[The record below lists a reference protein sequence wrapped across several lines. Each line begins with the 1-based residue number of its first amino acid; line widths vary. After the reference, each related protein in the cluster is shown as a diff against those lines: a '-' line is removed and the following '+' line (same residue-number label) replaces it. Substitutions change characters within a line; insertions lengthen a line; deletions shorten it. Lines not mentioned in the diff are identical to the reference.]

1 MITRIG
7 IVAGDIWRLLEKEK
21 EVALSS
27 MVSQTGRPRE
37 ILLMGLGWLARE
49 GHIVLKKNKGDYIG
63 TLRKKTA

>member
-7 IVAGDIWRLLEKEK
+7 IVAGDIWHLLEKEK

-49 GHIVLKKNKGDYIG
+49 GHIILKENEGDYVG
-63 TLRKKTA
+63 TLREKAA

>member
-1 MITRIG
+1 MITRLG

-21 EVALSS
+21 EVTLSS
-27 MVSQTGRPRE
+27 MVSQTGKPRD

-49 GHIVLKKNKGDYIG
+49 GHIILKEIEGDYVG

>member
-27 MVSQTGRPRE
+27 MVSQTGKPRE
-37 ILLMGLGWLARE
+37 IILMGLGWLARE
-49 GHIVLKKNKGDYIG
+49 GHIVLKENEGDYSG
-63 TLRKKTA
+63 TLREKAE

>member
-27 MVSQTGRPRE
+27 MVSRSGKSRE
-37 ILLMGLGWLARE
+37 ILLMCLGWLARE
-49 GHIVLKKNKGDYIG
+49 GHVMLKENEGDYIG
-63 TLRKKTA
+63 TLREKTA

>member
-1 MITRIG
+1 MITQIG

-37 ILLMGLGWLARE
+37 ILLMGLGWLARKV
-49 GHIVLKKNKGDYIG
+49 ILS
-63 TLRKKTA
+63 

>member
-27 MVSQTGRPRE
+27 MVSQVGKPRE
-37 ILLMGLGWLARE
+37 IILMGLGWLARE
-49 GHIVLKKNKGDYIG
+49 GHIVLKENKGDYIG
-63 TLRKKTA
+63 TLREKAE

>member
-49 GHIVLKKNKGDYIG
+49 GHIILKENEGDYIG

>member
-7 IVAGDIWRLLEKEK
+7 IVAGDIWHLLEKEK

-49 GHIVLKKNKGDYIG
+49 GHIILKEKEGDYIG

>member
-21 EVALSS
+21 KMTLSS
-27 MVSQTGRPRE
+27 MVSQTGKPRE

-49 GHIVLKKNKGDYIG
+49 GHIILKENEGDYVG
-63 TLRKKTA
+63 TLREKVA

>member
-21 EVALSS
+21 EMTLSS
-27 MVSQTGRPRE
+27 MVSQVGKPRE

-49 GHIVLKKNKGDYIG
+49 GHIILKENEGVSYSFSYSVGK
-63 TLRKKTA
+63 

>member
-1 MITRIG
+1 MITHIG
-7 IVAGDIWRLLEKEK
+7 IVAGDIWRILEKEK

-49 GHIVLKKNKGDYIG
+49 GHIILREDEGDYVA

>member
-27 MVSQTGRPRE
+27 MVSQVEKPRE

-49 GHIVLKKNKGDYIG
+49 GHIVLKENKGDYIG
-63 TLRKKTA
+63 TLREKAE

>member
-1 MITRIG
+1 MITRLG

-21 EVALSS
+21 EVTLSS
-27 MVSQTGRPRE
+27 MVSQTGKPRE

-49 GHIVLKKNKGDYIG
+49 GHIILKESEGDYVG

>member
-27 MVSQTGRPRE
+27 MVSQTGKPRE

-49 GHIVLKKNKGDYIG
+49 GHVILKENEGDYIG

>member
-21 EVALSS
+21 EMTLSS
-27 MVSQTGRPRE
+27 MVSQTGKSRE

-49 GHIVLKKNKGDYIG
+49 GHIILKENEGDYIG